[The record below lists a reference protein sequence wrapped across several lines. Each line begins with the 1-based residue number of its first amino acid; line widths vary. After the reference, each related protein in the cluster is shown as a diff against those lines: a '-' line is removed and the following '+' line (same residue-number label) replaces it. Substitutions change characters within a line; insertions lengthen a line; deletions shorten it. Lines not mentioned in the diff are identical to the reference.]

1 MLSPL
6 TVTPKVLVT
15 GASGFVGSHLVPHL
29 QGLGWPVAALVRPS
43 TPPKAWL
50 QQAGVPC
57 FVWKEAN
64 ADEAYSS
71 LQEALATFQP
81 TVVIHLATHFL
92 SQHAA
97 KDIPPLLHS
106 NVLLGTLLLQA
117 MQEAGTPYFLNTAT
131 AWQHYHN
138 APYNPVNL
146 YAATKQAFEAVLE
159 YYVQATPLQALTLS
173 IFDTYG
179 PQDTRAKLV
188 PFLIKAATASQTK
201 TQTLTMVPPQQRLE
215 LVHVADV
222 VAGFAIATQRL
233 HSQRSHP
240 APPPQPHEHFALA
253 TGQPVSLGELVET
266 LNSLLPQPLTCHWG
280 AREYRPREVLEPW
293 QGYTRL
299 PQWQARIPL
308 KEGLDALLK
317 EALAC

>member
-1 MLSPL
+1 MSTPL

-15 GASGFVGSHLVPHL
+15 GASGFLGSHLVPHL

-43 TPPKAWL
+43 TAPKAWL
-50 QQAGVPC
+50 HGAGVPC
-57 FVWKEAN
+57 FVWQEEATP
-64 ADEAYSS
+64 EAAYTS
-71 LQEALATFQP
+71 LQEALAAFQP

-159 YYVQATPLQALTLS
+159 YYVEATPLQALTLS

-188 PFLIKAATASQTK
+188 PFLIKAAATG
-201 TQTLTMVPPQQRLE
+201 QTLTMVPPQQRLE
-215 LVHVADV
+215 LVHVADIV
-222 VAGFAIATQRL
+222 EGFALATQRL
-233 HSQRSHP
+233 HSQRSNTP
-240 APPPQPHEHFALA
+240 PHEHFALA
-253 TGQPVSLGELVET
+253 TGQPVSLGELVDT

-299 PQWQARIPL
+299 PQWQARVSL
-308 KEGLDALLK
+308 KQGLHALLQ
-317 EALAC
+317 EALKC